1 LRETVPARD
10 DAGRNEVTV
19 ERAIEFPL
27 HARIEAQLTGPGAPF
42 ETVVG
47 EVLGERMAVFRERV
61 PSLRALLEGSAAF
74 GDREYIVQGD
84 RRVSFSD
91 HLLTVASVAQALRDR
106 FGVAP
111 GDRVAILAANCP
123 EWIVTWWAAVSLG
136 AIAVGMN
143 GWWMGDEIRYALA
156 DCEPKVLVGDA
167 KRLERLRGQRVR
179 AEVVEIERD
188 FAGLWNYDRSAP
200 LPSDPIAEDDPACIL
215 YTSGT
220 TGRPKGAVNTHRN
233 IVALHRLYTF
243 HGIRLLMIAGAKGLA
258 PQGTQPSVANCTLM
272 TTPLFHL
279 SGLYTGAVTLLA
291 SGVKTVWTKGRFDPV
306 QVMELIQRER
316 VTSWGPM
323 GTMFHR
329 VASHPDVTQYD
340 LSSVRQ
346 VGSGGSPIST
356 SLQQRMRE
364 LFPNA
369 RTSLGLGY
377 GLTEATGMVTL
388 NFGEE
393 LERHPDSVGAPLPT
407 MQVEIRDGD
416 GKAVPDGT
424 EGEIY
429 LRGPLVMKE
438 YWRNASATAATIL
451 SGRWLRTGDWG
462 RFEGGYLTIN
472 SRARD
477 LILRGGENIY
487 PAEIEHRIETHPDIE
502 EAAVVGVD
510 HLELGQEVK
519 AIVVPKH
526 GRALDTAE
534 LARFVGEA
542 LAYFKVPSLWEI
554 RLERLPRN
562 ATGKVLKG
570 ILVTGSESPFQEE

>member
-1 LRETVPARD
+1 M
-10 DAGRNEVTV
+10 
-19 ERAIEFPL
+19 ERAAEFPL

-42 ETVVG
+42 ETVVSD
-47 EVLGERMAVFRERV
+47 VLGERMEIFRERA

-74 GDREYIVQGD
+74 GDREYIVQAD
-84 RRVSFSD
+84 RRISFSD
-91 HLLTVASVAQALRDR
+91 HLRTVASVAKGLRDR
-106 FGVAP
+106 FGVGP

-136 AIAVGMN
+136 AIAVGLN
-143 GWWMGDEIRYALA
+143 GWWMGDEILYALA
-156 DCEPKVLVGDA
+156 DCEPKVLVGDT
-167 KRLERLRGQRVR
+167 KRLERIRGKKVQL
-179 AEVVEIERD
+179 EVVEIERD
-188 FAGLWNYDRSAP
+188 FAELWSYDRSAP
-200 LPSDPIAEDDPACIL
+200 LPSEPIAEDDPACIL

-243 HGIRLLMIAGAKGLA
+243 HGVRLLMIAAAKGTA
-258 PQGTQPSVANCTLM
+258 PQGAQPPPANCTLM

-291 SGVKTVWTKGRFDPV
+291 SGVKTVWTQGRFDPV

-316 VTSWGPM
+316 VTAWGPM

-329 VASHPDVTQYD
+329 VASHPDVAKYD
-340 LSSVRQ
+340 LSSMRQ
-346 VGSGGSPIST
+346 IGSGGSPIPA

-369 RTSLGLGY
+369 RSSVGLGY

-388 NFGEE
+388 NFAEE

-407 MQVEIRDGD
+407 MQVEIRDAD
-416 GKAVPDGT
+416 GKGVPDGT

-438 YWRNASATAATIL
+438 YWRNASATQAAIL
-451 SGRWLRTGDWG
+451 PGRWLRTGDWG
-462 RFEGGYLTIN
+462 RLEGGYLTIN

-487 PAEIEHRIETHPDIE
+487 PAEIEHRLEAHPDVE
-502 EAAVVGVD
+502 EAAVVGVE
-510 HLELGQEVK
+510 HKELGQEVK
-519 AIVVPKH
+519 AIVVPKP
-526 GRALDTAE
+526 GRSLDTAE
-534 LARFVGEA
+534 LARFVGET
-542 LAYFKVPSLWEI
+542 LAYFKVPSHWEV
-554 RLERLPRN
+554 RRERLPRN
-562 ATGKVLKG
+562 ATGKVLKS
-570 ILVTGSESPFQEE
+570 ILITGNESPFQEE